1 MKIKLFASGLI
12 ALVLLTI
19 SCEEG
24 PDPQAELLPERF
36 SVDIP
41 TAISAGASSGRVKA
55 DTLNGNAIYLNLATF
70 IAVGGGSAKVV
81 EGIIQGIRKY
91 ALDRVE
97 TATFT
102 SDEDSRKKNLVVTKD
117 VSFEG
122 ATWQYMLI
130 VTDAD
135 SEGNAD
141 GGKAVQVYWNHG
153 TPIHGV
159 AMIKPYNADRTH
171 NGGIKDAV
179 FRINYDEVTD
189 DGYDAQMEVL
199 ISGLP
204 TPIGE
209 TFAINNLRM
218 FVGKKGD
225 VVDVF
230 GNSNHPRAAFFTGA
244 TGFDWAFV
252 ASGNDAQDIA
262 VAEVGLP
269 PSTLDNSIR
278 TTLLKDYSIQNV
290 LTAQVQTAFPF
301 LPATVI
307 ANYLK
312 NTAAPG
318 YFGSAGFIAG
328 GKSPGASY
336 DLLTL
341 RLETMSPYSPKS
353 ISELQV
359 RFGE

>member
-19 SCEEG
+19 SCDEG
-24 PDPQAELLPERF
+24 TDPQAELLPERF

-41 TAISAGASSGRVKA
+41 TAISAGASSGRVQA

-102 SDEDSRKKNLVVTKD
+102 SDEDSRTKNLVVTKD
-117 VSFEG
+117 VPFEG
-122 ATWQYMLI
+122 TTWQYMLI

-141 GGKAVQVYWNHG
+141 GGKAIQVYWNQG

-179 FRINYDEVTD
+179 FRINYDEETD
-189 DGYDAQMEVL
+189 DGYDAKMEVR

-244 TGFDWAFV
+244 TG
-252 ASGNDAQDIA
+252 
-262 VAEVGLP
+262 
-269 PSTLDNSIR
+269 TLDNSSR
-278 TTLLKDYSIQNV
+278 TTLLKDYSIKNV